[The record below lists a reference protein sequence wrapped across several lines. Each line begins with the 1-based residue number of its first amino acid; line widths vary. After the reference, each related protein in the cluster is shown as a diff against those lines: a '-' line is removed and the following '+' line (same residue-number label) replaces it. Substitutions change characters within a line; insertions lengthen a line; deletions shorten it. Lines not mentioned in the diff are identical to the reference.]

1 LTTRVPRRVFRCA
14 NSFLWFRLV
23 TIEIKGLRRGRRGRS
38 HALFLIEM
46 MEGGG
51 SQILRQRD
59 GGVFPTANK
68 G

>member
-1 LTTRVPRRVFRCA
+1 VQTVSYGSDWLLLKSKGFVAEDVAVPMH
-14 NSFLWFRLV
+14 S
-23 TIEIKGLRRGRRGRS
+23 
-38 HALFLIEM
+38 FLIEM